1 MRSLFLILFMF
12 MPLGSFSQVMLADS
26 LRSVVDNPA
35 LGEKERPVLLRQL
48 AEIYRINKNYTQA
61 EARAREAIIIA
72 LRNKNYTDAVKAY
85 TLITNVK
92 ANTREL
98 AALKSIS
105 DSTLALAEKAND
117 PLAMA
122 YAYYGIVWLY
132 KTLDD
137 ADAVVKYCNLAL
149 KQLEKV
155 KDPYV
160 SAKMYYQL
168 YTIYSKW
175 NNDSLVN
182 IYARK
187 ATESALQTKDY
198 NLLSNCYAA
207 LSIAHEYNY
216 NASKSKPELDS
227 VLFYLHQ
234 SEMLYDKY
242 PGQVAHYTEG
252 IACINIADYY
262 LKYFPA
268 TDKEAKEQA
277 VQYANTARMIMNNVD
292 GSREVQASSLGI
304 LSEYAKREGHD
315 ELAENYLLEAYAL
328 MKAEELPYY
337 HTMINVVQGLS
348 DFYGEKGLYKK
359 ALDFQKEVTLY
370 NKKNFNEQQALNAQ
384 KLEIQYETE
393 RKNEEMRSLKEREH
407 NRRLQNYLYG
417 CIALASLFAL
427 LFVFKS
433 YHFKL
438 RYSQQ
443 REKRLELEKL
453 DTVLQ
458 MKLEREEQ
466 ARLKVEQQ
474 LLESQQQQLKTEA
487 MANVLQLEHKNQMLL
502 QIKDKLNVG
511 DAVNIQKILREEMAL
526 DSDFEQ
532 AKSQIQ
538 QVHPDFF
545 NLINEKAEKKLS
557 LLDLKLCAY
566 LYLKMDTTQISQLM
580 NIEAKSVRMAKYRV
594 KQKLGLDKGED
605 LNSFLQGIWS

>member
-1 MRSLFLILFMF
+1 

-26 LRSVVDNPA
+26 LKSVVDNPA
-35 LGEKERPVLLRQL
+35 LGEKEKPVLLRQL
-48 AEIYRINKNYTQA
+48 AEIYRINKNYTLA
-61 EARAREAIIIA
+61 EARARECINIA

-98 AALKSIS
+98 AALKSVS
-105 DSTLALAEKAND
+105 DSTLALAEQAND

-122 YAYYGIVWLY
+122 YGYYGTVWLY

-155 KDPYV
+155 KDDPFIA
-160 SAKMYYQL
+160 AKIYYQL

-187 ATESALQTKDY
+187 ATENALLTKDY
-198 NLLSNCYAA
+198 NLLSNCYTA

-216 NASKSKPELDS
+216 NTSKSKTELDS

-234 SEMLYDKY
+234 SEMLYDRY

-252 IACINIADYY
+252 IACINIASYY

-268 TDKEAKEQA
+268 TDKVAKEQA
-277 VQYANTARMIMNNVD
+277 VQYANTARMIMNSVD

-304 LSEYAKREGHD
+304 LSEYARREGHD

-328 MKAEELPYY
+328 MRAEELPYY

-348 DFYGEKGLYKK
+348 DFYEEKGLYKK
-359 ALDFQKEVTLY
+359 ALDFQKKVVSY

-393 RKNEEMRSLKEREH
+393 RKNEEMRTLKEREH

-443 REKRLELEKL
+443 REKRLELENL
-453 DTVLQ
+453 DSELQ
-458 MKLEREEQ
+458 IKLEKEEQ

-474 LLESQQQQLKTEA
+474 LMETQQQQLKTEA

-502 QIKDKLNVG
+502 QIKDKLTVG
-511 DAVNIQKILREEMAL
+511 DAVNIQKILREEIGL

-605 LNSFLQGIWS
+605 LNSFLQGIWG